1 MSTPEAQVGAE
12 TQTNFSADDLAS
24 ALDSATTLQDA
35 GTTATAPAGVTQ
47 SGEQNADQSP
57 LEAPKHWDDRFKA
70 QFGKV
75 PREVQSLWL
84 EWDKSQ
90 ARSYDTKFQE
100 LAGVRRERDRFD
112 EMFKPYQRDLELAGA
127 DRAQFVGSLLAGHR
141 YLQES
146 PREALL
152 WLAQQYGVDPKA
164 LMEAPAESDPKLAGL
179 MSEVAGLKQQ
189 LTGFTTTAQ
198 QREHQQRV
206 EHVRSFAEAKGP
218 DGKPLRP
225 YFNEL
230 KSDILTLVR
239 AGVTDMQQAYEKALR
254 MNDDVYTRHQAETQA
269 AKQKEADAKRQAD
282 IDRARRAAAGNE
294 SRAVGSAGEKSLD
307 DELREGFASWGS

>member
-1 MSTPEAQVGAE
+1 MSIDDTGAE
-12 TQTNFSADDLAS
+12 TQTGFTADDLAS
-24 ALDSATTLQDA
+24 ALDSETIPQDA

-57 LEAPKHWDDRFKA
+57 LEAPKHWDERFKA

-75 PREVQSLWL
+75 PKEVQSLWL
-84 EWDKSQ
+84 EWDKTQ

-100 LAGVRRERDRFD
+100 VAAFRRERDRFD
-112 EMFKPYQRDLELAGA
+112 EMFRPYERDLQLAGT
-127 DRAQFVGSLLAGHR
+127 DRGQFVQSLLAGHR

-146 PREALL
+146 PREAML

-164 LMEAPAESDPKLAGL
+164 LMDAPAQDDPKFAGL

-189 LTGFTTTAQ
+189 LTGFTSSAQ
-198 QREHQQRV
+198 QREHAERV
-206 EHVRSFAEAKGP
+206 QHVRGFAEAKGP

-230 KSDILTLVR
+230 KADVLTLVR
-239 AGVTDMQQAYEKALR
+239 AGVTDLQQAYDKALR
-254 MNDDVYTRHQAETQA
+254 MNDEVFSKYQAEQA
-269 AKQKEADAKRQAD
+269 GAKQKQADAQRLSD

-307 DELREGFASWGS
+307 DELRAGFANWGG

>member
-1 MSTPEAQVGAE
+1 MSIQDTGAE
-12 TQTNFSADDLAS
+12 TPTGFNSDDLAS
-24 ALDSATTLQDA
+24 ALDSATTNQDT

-84 EWDKSQ
+84 DWDKHQ

-100 LAGVRRERDRFD
+100 LAGFRRERERFD
-112 EMFKPYQRDLELAGA
+112 ELFAPYARDLELAGV
-127 DRAQFVGSLLAGHR
+127 DRGQFVQSLLAGHR

-146 PREALL
+146 PRDALL
-152 WLAQQYGVDPKA
+152 WLAQQYGVDPKV
-164 LMEAPAESDPKLAGL
+164 LTEAPEGADPKLAGL
-179 MSEVAGLKQQ
+179 VSEIDGLKRQ
-189 LTGFTTTAQ
+189 LTGFTSSAQ
-198 QREHQQRV
+198 QREQQQRL
-206 EHVRSFAEAKGP
+206 EQVRSFAEAKGA

-225 YFNEL
+225 YFNDL
-230 KSDILTLVR
+230 KADILTLVK
-239 AGVTDMQQAYEKALR
+239 AGVTDLEQAYNKALR
-254 MNDDVYTRHQAETQA
+254 MNDDVYARHQAESSA

-294 SRAVGSAGEKSLD
+294 SRATGSTGDKSLD
-307 DELREGFASWGS
+307 AELREAFAAWGT

>member
-1 MSTPEAQVGAE
+1 MSTPDTGAE
-12 TQTNFSADDLAS
+12 TPTGFNSDDLAS
-24 ALDSATTLQDA
+24 ALDSATTTQDT
-35 GTTATAPAGVTQ
+35 GTTATAPAGETS

-84 EWDKSQ
+84 EWDKTQ

-100 LAGVRRERDRFD
+100 LAGFRREREQLD
-112 EMFKPYQRDLELAGA
+112 EMFQPYMRDLELAGVS
-127 DRAQFVGSLLAGHR
+127 RQQFVGSLLAGHR

-152 WLAQQYGVDPKA
+152 WLAQQYGVDPAA
-164 LMEAPAESDPKLAGL
+164 LTQTPQDADPKLAGL

-189 LTGFTTTAQ
+189 LTGFTSSQ
-198 QREHQQRV
+198 QQQQHAAKV
-206 EHVRSFAEAKGP
+206 DQVRSFAEAKGA

-230 KSDILTLVR
+230 KSDILTFVR
-239 AGVTDMQQAYEKALR
+239 AGVTDLEQAYDMALHR
-254 MNDDVYTRHQAETQA
+254 NKEVYARHQAEQA
-269 AKQKEADAKRQAD
+269 AAQKKADDAKRQAD

-294 SRAVGSAGEKSLD
+294 SRSTGSAGEKSLD
-307 DELREGFASWGS
+307 AELRDAFASWAT